1 MKSIFLRFYVSFWFI
16 WLSRVSGFKFT
27 TISERRLGKLK
38 EKTTAQ
44 IVVLSIAIIEAV
56 LQK

>member
-1 MKSIFLRFYVSFWFI
+1 MSFWFI